1 MLKSIIKT
9 EKEKVQSWKDVK
21 IARHNE
27 HLKKMIILKDKLEIL
42 GEGCISFKDKFFE
55 PTNEN
60 IERGYLPTL
69 SVANCMGCVDIANCQ
84 FDENGDIE
92 WISVCGLG
100 VFSLMGEKHTV
111 ESFFRKIARYLK

>member
-42 GEGCISFKDKFFE
+42 GEGCISFKDKFFGS
-55 PTNEN
+55 TNEN

-69 SVANCMGCVDIANCQ
+69 SVANYMGCVDIANCQ

-92 WISVCGLG
+92 WISVCGLEL
-100 VFSLMGEKHTV
+100 FSLMGEKHTV